1 MSIDERLA
9 NSQFPLPAIREV
21 NLLKHASGISLGLGE
36 LKDFPV
42 DDQIF
47 EALATNW
54 KNGGTSYT
62 QNAGLPQLRQAV
74 ADLQSKEDGFAYTLE
89 HVVITIGVQNAIY
102 TTIKTLCNLGAKRV
116 LIPQIHFGIYKK
128 IPLEFG
134 MEVVTY
140 PLNDD
145 FSIDLGQLS
154 QLINADDILLL
165 NSPSNPTGR
174 VLTETELVDLAS
186 LLNQTLTDGYVIS
199 DEIYGRLVYD
209 GIRPRSFSAFFKRTI
224 VVDGISKSA
233 AAAGLRV
240 GWVITSNS
248 VLAKAITSAN
258 ASIISTPPTANQF
271 AALPV
276 VLGQTQNTIDGY
288 NALLKANRDNVMGVL
303 ERLNIPFV
311 KPCGSFYIFPQMQG
325 ILGGE
330 TKSFCLDTAKRENG
344 VVVIPGVAFG
354 ASSYIRISL
363 ASLHIEEGMRR
374 FEQMLLSYK
383 RE

>member
-1 MSIDERLA
+1 MLY
-9 NSQFPLPAIREV
+9 EV
-21 NLLKHASGISLGLGE
+21 I
-36 LKDFPV
+36 
-42 DDQIF
+42 
-47 EALATNW
+47 T
-54 KNGGTSYT
+54 
-62 QNAGLPQLRQAV
+62 
-74 ADLQSKEDGFAYTLE
+74 
-89 HVVITIGVQNAIY
+89 VVITIGVQNAIY

-174 VLTETELVDLAS
+174 VLTDTELVDLAS
-186 LLNQTLTDGYVIS
+186 LLNQNLTDGYVIS

-258 ASIISTPPTANQF
+258 ASIISTPPI
-271 AALPV
+271 V
-276 VLGQTQNTIDGY
+276 
-288 NALLKANRDNVMGVL
+288 
-303 ERLNIPFV
+303 
-311 KPCGSFYIFPQMQG
+311 
-325 ILGGE
+325 
-330 TKSFCLDTAKRENG
+330 
-344 VVVIPGVAFG
+344 
-354 ASSYIRISL
+354 
-363 ASLHIEEGMRR
+363 
-374 FEQMLLSYK
+374 
-383 RE
+383 